1 MDVGTIIILGTVF
14 VCMGPVTRY
23 TYTYSP
29 EQFSTLA
36 GAQAMAAMAVG
47 FFRDARQLEPTLRLG
62 GMALAALVLGTMGMF
77 LCSSD
82 LATTT
87 GLAFWLPC
95 ADEQRMLSRSLIRD
109 PKLFVASYGK
119 GLNQQEEASAP
130 PFRTRSLL
138 PRTSASHTEGA
149 LAAHLLI

>member
-87 GLAFWLPC
+87 GLAFWLP
-95 ADEQRMLSRSLIRD
+95 
-109 PKLFVASYGK
+109 
-119 GLNQQEEASAP
+119 
-130 PFRTRSLL
+130 LL
-138 PRTSASHTEGA
+138 LWAVFLLA
-149 LAAHLLI
+149 LMSNGCFLDL